1 MGRGLSVTTKKK
13 AALFAFNGDPVCF
26 IHVLLNALDLS
37 AKAWQVQIVIEGA
50 STSLVPIL
58 ARGDGALHKLY
69 KQAKEKNLIGG
80 VCRACAKKN
89 GALDAAK
96 REGLT
101 LLDDM
106 SGHPS
111 MASYMEKG
119 FEIITF

>member
-1 MGRGLSVTTKKK
+1 MIATPMKK
-13 AALFAFNGDPVCF
+13 AVLFAFNGDPSCF
-26 IHVLLNALDLS
+26 VHVLLNALDLS
-37 AKAWQVQIVIEGA
+37 GKGWSVQIVMEGA
-50 STSLVPIL
+50 STSLVPTLIKKE
-58 ARGDGALHKLY
+58 APLHKLY
-69 KQAKEKNLIGG
+69 KQAKEKSLIDG

-89 GALDAAK
+89 GIIDVVK

-101 LLDDM
+101 LLDEM